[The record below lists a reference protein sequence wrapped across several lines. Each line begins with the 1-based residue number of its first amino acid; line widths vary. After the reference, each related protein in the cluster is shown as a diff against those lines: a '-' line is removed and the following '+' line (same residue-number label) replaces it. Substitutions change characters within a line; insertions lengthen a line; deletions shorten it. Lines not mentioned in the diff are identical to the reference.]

1 MMKPLSTQLADLSA
15 RAKKAEDAVAAAQK
29 EAHDKLLARREQAH
43 ADATAAIQ
51 KIDRDI
57 KGASGTVVAN
67 WNTLKA
73 KAAAEL
79 EAWNAKVTQFKHDQG
94 VRRAENHAERMDWEA
109 SFAIDFAMAAVE
121 QAKSAVIDAI
131 VARMEAEKT
140 RAA

>member
-1 MMKPLSTQLADLSA
+1 M
-15 RAKKAEDAVAAAQK
+15 AAAQK

-57 KGASGTVVAN
+57 KGASDTVVAN

-94 VRRAENHAERMDWEA
+94 VRRAETTP
-109 SFAIDFAMAAVE
+109 
-121 QAKSAVIDAI
+121 SAWTGRHPSRLISPWP
-131 VARMEAEKT
+131 RSN
-140 RAA
+140 RQSRL